1 MVSCFIT
8 VSLRIRLRMSDM
20 MVEECSTLCQ
30 KAKVYFYN
38 LMVSRLLK
46 FEPTSCTGVYYL
58 WDWNQFVHLLFYCP
72 ANIGIAAAN
81 LGSTNK
87 ALHFD
92 AWKSPLL
99 KKITFWNLVRK
110 LKISKRRKTRLS
122 IRDFWVYLLF
132 LKVTQYLRWG
142 LGFRLHFAYRL
153 LPPCLRLH
161 PSSRQVLVFLMWKL
175 TTYSRLV
182 LWTLMTKKCGH

>member
-1 MVSCFIT
+1 MLEWKNSRTFFILAT
-8 VSLRIRLRMSDM
+8 FIIRWFKIAE
-20 MVEECSTLCQ
+20 VWAQ
-30 KAKVYFYN
+30 
-38 LMVSRLLK
+38 RLHHGG
-46 FEPTSCTGVYYL
+46 T
-58 WDWNQFVHLLFYCP
+58 
-72 ANIGIAAAN
+72 
-81 LGSTNK
+81 
-87 ALHFD
+87 
-92 AWKSPLL
+92 
-99 KKITFWNLVRK
+99 LVRTCETEISLSIFSSIVRQTSALPRPILAAQIKHSILMLENRLSWNRQRFGIWLEK
-110 LKISKRRKTRLS
+110 LKISKRRKTQLS

-142 LGFRLHFAYRL
+142 LGSWLHFAYRL